1 MILTEVFPNSIPKE
15 FIYNFS
21 ITMEDNEMIDI
32 PHEMLPDVIEI
43 QRPVDILKEINI
55 KNAKVSVIEC
65 VLDLEKLKT
74 FVTSQSDNILNNIF
88 NDNT

>member
-21 ITMEDNEMIDI
+21 ITMEDDEIIEI
-32 PHEMLPDVIEI
+32 PNEMLPDIIEI
-43 QRPVDILKEINI
+43 QRPVDILKSINI

-65 VLDLEKLKT
+65 VLDLEKLKE
-74 FVTSQSDNILNNIF
+74 FVTAGSDSILNNIF
-88 NDNT
+88 DDNT